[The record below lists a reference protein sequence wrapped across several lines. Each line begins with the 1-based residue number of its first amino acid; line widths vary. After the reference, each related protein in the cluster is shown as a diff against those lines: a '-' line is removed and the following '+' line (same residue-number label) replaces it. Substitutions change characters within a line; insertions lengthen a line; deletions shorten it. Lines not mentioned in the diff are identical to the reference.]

1 MPENSPIDP
10 CESSPQTRHCELA
23 TAAAE
28 KAVKKTFAI
37 LGVDIERPEQVSDF
51 QESLRFGDKLRKAAD
66 RGIVVFIAAM
76 VTALLAALWVGI
88 KSKVAG
94 P

>member
-1 MPENSPIDP
+1 MAENNMPESCVTTSQRN
-10 CESSPQTRHCELA
+10 CEFA
-23 TAAAE
+23 NAAAD

-37 LGVDIERPEQVSDF
+37 LGVDVEDPKQVSEF

-66 RGIVVFIAAM
+66 HGVIVLVGVLAVALA
-76 VTALLAALWVGI
+76 TALWLGVKAKI
-88 KSKVAG
+88 AG